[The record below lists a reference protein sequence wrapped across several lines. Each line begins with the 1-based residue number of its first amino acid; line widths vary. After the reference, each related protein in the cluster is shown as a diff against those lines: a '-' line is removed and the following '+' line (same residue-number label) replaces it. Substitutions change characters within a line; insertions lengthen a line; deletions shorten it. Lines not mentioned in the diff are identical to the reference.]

1 MPNYNL
7 GTASGR
13 IVLDASG
20 AVLGAGQAEAAA
32 GKVGGSFGKA
42 SGAAIKAGGVLTAGA
57 AAVAVGFG
65 AAIHSAADFEKQIS
79 GIAAVSGATGP
90 ELEDIRKKA
99 LQLGKDTQFSASE
112 AANAIEELVKAGIP
126 VADVLNG
133 AADAAV
139 SLAAA
144 GGVGIPEAATLAANA
159 MNAFGINAKDLGG
172 VVDQIAG
179 AANASA
185 IDVGEFGQSLQQ
197 VGAVA
202 HLAGLS
208 FDDTA
213 VAIAELGNAGI
224 KGSDAGTSLKTFLQ
238 NLIPVTD
245 KEKGLM
251 QDLGII
257 SVDTTT
263 AMKTLA
269 KNGIKPASDS
279 FDDIISAIEKYNAA
293 NGGAKV
299 GTEKAGK
306 EALIYAQSLGV
317 VKNQFFDAQGN
328 TKKLADLQNVLAG
341 ALHGMSKEQKLAT
354 LQTLFGSDAIRAASV
369 LADNAGDKYTKLN
382 DAINSTSAAD
392 VAKKRMSSTAYVN
405 NNGVTQAQ
413 LTVSW
418 SAVTTNSDGTA
429 IDDLAGYEVQVARV
443 SGQWVPMGR
452 TDSSTTAAY
461 SSGYEPGITLY
472 ARVRAY
478 DTNGNVSAWSATA
491 STTAGT
497 DVTAPNTPSTP
508 TVDGS
513 AFLGTLR
520 ITWDGKDSGGAAM
533 PADFA
538 VLEVH
543 ASTVN
548 NFTPSIAA
556 GSSTK
561 IDEYQQAIPS
571 VTSFAAT
578 IGVTTYVKFVAVD
591 KVGNRSTVSAQGSG
605 TARAGVDADFASISA
620 GKITA
625 GSLVADITVAARIK
639 TANTGARVELNSAG
653 LYAYNSSNVQTV
665 GIDASTGAATFTGT
679 ITGSTITGG
688 TFKTVASGQ
697 RIELST
703 SFASQIKFYSGNASE
718 TSPGLLYID
727 NTGYVYWT
735 TATITGAV
743 GTRPYIAMNPSDAG
757 TGGSSFTIAARDVS
771 IVPDNGHP
779 LVVYSNLLDVGA
791 GSASYLRFWTT
802 NHAGT
807 DSYIR
812 VDADG
817 DGTYANATFNVIAG
831 EIVLF
836 AAATGVGTA
845 RIRLSSS
852 YQSWGLTL
860 TTGSAANVFYNS
872 TSGEVSK
879 FTSSLKYKR
888 NLRTIDAKQAA
899 TILDLKPFRYK
910 SLGGA
915 DTNFGTEP
923 SRDFIGLAA
932 EDVDM
937 IGLYEIV
944 EYNAD
949 GEPESL
955 MYDRIGAMLIPIV
968 KDLRDRL
975 EVLEKV

>member
-392 VAKKRMSSTAYVN
+392 VAKKRMDNLSGSMEQLKGSLETAGIVIGTILIPAVRSLVDFVTKILNAFLSLNPNVQKAILIFVGVAAAVTGLIGMILLIGGAIATILPVLAAIAGAIGIGVGAMLGWVLIIPIIIAAIAVLVFFIVKNFDHIKSFIGKVLSAIKNFFVGIFTAIIGFLKPIMKKLLDLITLPLRLYLAYVRFVFGLVHAIISTALNVLMAIWKGFWDTFGGLVQAVLGTVIALVRFVFTLMAVIIYQQMRLIKAVVEAVWGAIKAFITPVLN
-405 NNGVTQAQ
+405 FLLALVTRVFNGWKNIVTAVFNFLKPYIATAIAIIKASLEAIGAVVGRVIGFFASIYNGIKEKVAAVISFVGGIAGKIKSAIGDLSRLLYDVGKSIIQGLISGITDMFDKVKGTLNGLTDKLGDWKGPLSKDKILLEQNGVVIMKSLINGFVDQ
-413 LTVSW
+413 
-418 SAVTTNSDGTA
+418 
-429 IDDLAGYEVQVARV
+429 IPEVRA
-443 SGQWVPMGR
+443 
-452 TDSSTTAAY
+452 TL
-461 SSGYEPGITLY
+461 EGITTEIP
-472 ARVRAY
+472 AAVGTQTSAPQIVVPVIPAQATGGG
-478 DTNGNVSAWSATA
+478 DKNVS
-491 STTAGT
+491 
-497 DVTAPNTPSTP
+497 
-508 TVDGS
+508 
-513 AFLGTLR
+513 L
-520 ITWDGKDSGGAAM
+520 
-533 PADFA
+533 
-538 VLEVH
+538 
-543 ASTVN
+543 TVN
-548 NFTPSIAA
+548 NYNPIAEKE
-556 GSSTK
+556 SVSMTK
-561 IDEYQQAIPS
+561 
-571 VTSFAAT
+571 AA
-578 IGVTTYVKFVAVD
+578 
-591 KVGNRSTVSAQGSG
+591 
-605 TARAGVDADFASISA
+605 
-620 GKITA
+620 
-625 GSLVADITVAARIK
+625 
-639 TANTGARVELNSAG
+639 
-653 LYAYNSSNVQTV
+653 
-665 GIDASTGAATFTGT
+665 
-679 ITGSTITGG
+679 
-688 TFKTVASGQ
+688 
-697 RIELST
+697 
-703 SFASQIKFYSGNASE
+703 
-718 TSPGLLYID
+718 
-727 NTGYVYWT
+727 
-735 TATITGAV
+735 
-743 GTRPYIAMNPSDAG
+743 
-757 TGGSSFTIAARDVS
+757 
-771 IVPDNGHP
+771 
-779 LVVYSNLLDVGA
+779 
-791 GSASYLRFWTT
+791 
-802 NHAGT
+802 
-807 DSYIR
+807 
-812 VDADG
+812 
-817 DGTYANATFNVIAG
+817 
-831 EIVLF
+831 
-836 AAATGVGTA
+836 
-845 RIRLSSS
+845 
-852 YQSWGLTL
+852 
-860 TTGSAANVFYNS
+860 
-872 TSGEVSK
+872 
-879 FTSSLKYKR
+879 
-888 NLRTIDAKQAA
+888 
-899 TILDLKPFRYK
+899 
-910 SLGGA
+910 
-915 DTNFGTEP
+915 
-923 SRDFIGLAA
+923 SRLAA
-932 EDVDM
+932 
-937 IGLYEIV
+937 
-944 EYNAD
+944 
-949 GEPESL
+949 
-955 MYDRIGAMLIPIV
+955 
-968 KDLRDRL
+968 L
-975 EVLEKV
+975 EVV